1 MRRNTNMTSSE
12 LKTAARHAL
21 KENFIQKL
29 LLLIIPLLFSVL
41 NDRTTKFYSDNLNHD
56 VQTSVSSV
64 SNATDPV
71 AAIDWGLILYTII
84 PVVVIVLLISFI
96 ISIIIE
102 VFQTAAMFNY
112 LDIFRGEKEEINLS
126 KDIFR
131 AFKEGYFWKIAGLS
145 VIISII
151 MLILFFIPVI
161 GWVLMVY
168 LGLSWSQAT
177 YVLYDK
183 LKNNEYQGIWDVL
196 NTSKQL
202 MVGYKFRYFL
212 FNLTF
217 IGWYFLDAITLGI
230 SRIWTMPFNTMSMV
244 SFYEARIQDRL

>member
-1 MRRNTNMTSSE
+1 MTSSE

-21 KENFIQKL
+21 KENFLQKL
-29 LLLIIPLLFSVL
+29 LLLIIPLLLSFTSNRVSQSYSGNI
-41 NDRTTKFYSDNLNHD
+41 NDDIKTATDGM
-56 VQTSVSSV
+56 
-64 SNATDPV
+64 SNATDS
-71 AAIDWGLILYTII
+71 AAAVDWGLILYTVI
-84 PVVVIVLLISFI
+84 PVMAIMMLIIFA
-96 ISIIIE
+96 ISIIIA
-102 VFQTAAMFNY
+102 VFQTAGMFNY

-177 YVLYDK
+177 YVLYHK
-183 LKNNEYQGIWDVL
+183 LKNNEYQGICDVL